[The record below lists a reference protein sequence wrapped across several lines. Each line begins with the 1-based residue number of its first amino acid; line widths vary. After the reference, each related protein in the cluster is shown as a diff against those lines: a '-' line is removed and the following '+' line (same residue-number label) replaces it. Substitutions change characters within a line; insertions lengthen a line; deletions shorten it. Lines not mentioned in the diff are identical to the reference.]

1 MKEINEIK
9 AILTE
14 HKYCSS
20 SELLA
25 QALASACCSTYNVN
39 LLQICRKLDSY
50 NKDLVIQLVNVN
62 YHWLP
67 DSRLQIEAL
76 EWLKNEKFIK

>member
-1 MKEINEIK
+1 MKEINQIK
-9 AILTE
+9 AVLTE

-25 QALASACCSTYNVN
+25 QVLASACCSTYNVN
-39 LLQICRKLDSY
+39 LLKICRTLDSY
-50 NKDLVIQLVNVN
+50 NKDLVFQLMNVN

-67 DSRLQIEAL
+67 DNKPQIEAL